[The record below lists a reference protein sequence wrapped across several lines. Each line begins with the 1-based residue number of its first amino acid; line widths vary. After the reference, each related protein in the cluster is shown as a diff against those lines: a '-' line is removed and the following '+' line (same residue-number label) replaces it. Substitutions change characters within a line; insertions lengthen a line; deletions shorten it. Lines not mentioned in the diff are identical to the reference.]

1 MLRGNHIRPPPKK
14 GNGPKSFP
22 RNYLRTSGKGVLYG
36 HSEKSGIL
44 YGNHMHTSLPN
55 SKIRRKNMKKIA
67 LKHTRAI
74 ILATLLLIVT
84 VALTFG
90 IDITPIPPD
99 IGPITPIPPDIG
111 PIIPIDPNII
121 IPIDPNFIVLYTP
134 ITLSSGLFGL
144 PANAASVDWMVVNDS
159 MINQTI
165 TVTVYR
171 SGLGGKV
178 VVPPGAITTTIA
190 PWGVT
195 HNANSVGYSK
205 PFKPGFY
212 YEVIVETN
220 HPNVLPSVH
229 VWQDHYNTVI
239 PGTLIPPGCW
249 VKLK

>member
-1 MLRGNHIRPPPKK
+1 M
-14 GNGPKSFP
+14 
-22 RNYLRTSGKGVLYG
+22 Y
-36 HSEKSGIL
+36 
-44 YGNHMHTSLPN
+44 MALPG
-55 SKIRRKNMKKIA
+55 SKIRRKKMKKIA

-74 ILATLLLIVT
+74 ILVTLLLIVT

-90 IDITPIPPD
+90 ADLTPIPPD
-99 IGPITPIPPDIG
+99 RGPIILIQPEIGPIV
-111 PIIPIDPNII
+111 PIDPNIL
-121 IPIDPNFIVLYTP
+121 IPIDPNFIVPYMP
-134 ITLSSGLFGL
+134 MTLSSGLFGL

-159 MINQTI
+159 TVDQTI

-190 PWGVT
+190 PWGIT
-195 HNANSVGYSK
+195 HNANSVGYYK

-212 YEVIVETN
+212 YEVIIERN

-229 VWQDHYNTVI
+229 VWQDHGNTVI

-249 VKLK
+249 VKLQ